1 MKRKKLLT
9 SFGHLGIVLMVVSML
24 LVVGWTVPN
33 QAQAA
38 GKAPEKILFGNPI
51 ALSGM
56 YSAGAMMSQIRAYD
70 MWVEEVNAKGGIYV
84 KEYGKKIPVKII
96 RYDDKSDLGTA
107 VKLTEKLILQDKV
120 HFILPPWGTA
130 THFAIAPV
138 INKYK
143 MPVIGITAS
152 SMKLKELA
160 PKVPYLFILLNQPE
174 EQGQALVDICVEL
187 GVKSAAVIHHTDL
200 HGIEC
205 AGAVLPQLAVSGID
219 VALYKT
225 YPLGAKDLS
234 PLLKKVKATNADA
247 LIGFSYPPG
256 TFLMTGQMMA
266 IGLNP
271 KLFYTTV
278 GVAYPDYRDKF
289 GAKTVQGIMGAGTWN
304 PKVSPTAKEWYDR
317 YVKRWGVE
325 PDRWGT
331 AGGYATVEIM
341 QKAIEI
347 AGTLDPV
354 KVRNVI
360 ASETF
365 DTVLSPVKFIDQFN
379 PNYPGEVG
387 QWQNGEFEVVDKAK
401 RTAKPIYPKPPWPKK

>member
-1 MKRKKLLT
+1 
-9 SFGHLGIVLMVVSML
+9 
-24 LVVGWTVPN
+24 
-33 QAQAA
+33 
-38 GKAPEKILFGNPI
+38 
-51 ALSGM
+51 
-56 YSAGAMMSQIRAYD
+56 
-70 MWVEEVNAKGGIYV
+70 
-84 KEYGKKIPVKII
+84 
-96 RYDDKSDLGTA
+96 
-107 VKLTEKLILQDKV
+107 
-120 HFILPPWGTA
+120 
-130 THFAIAPV
+130 
-138 INKYK
+138 
-143 MPVIGITAS
+143 
-152 SMKLKELA
+152 
-160 PKVPYLFILLNQPE
+160 
-174 EQGQALVDICVEL
+174 
-187 GVKSAAVIHHTDL
+187 
-200 HGIEC
+200 
-205 AGAVLPQLAVSGID
+205 
-219 VALYKT
+219 
-225 YPLGAKDLS
+225 LGAKDLS